1 MDRFFQLVD
10 DVYSKYC
17 IPRIYPVPLDDIV
30 RGLGYKVDFFEVTP
44 ETEHISG
51 AVYYND
57 NQIWLNPREIRK
69 RRNFTLAHELGHI
82 LLGHEKNVIDGREY
96 DTRHN
101 IANPDKTD
109 KREVD
114 ANEFAAELLMP
125 ENTFK
130 KVWDETKSIVELSD
144 YFDVSI
150 VAANARMEKLGLMY
164 DYEKK

>member
-1 MDRFFQLVD
+1 
-10 DVYSKYC
+10 
-17 IPRIYPVPLDDIV
+17 V

-51 AVYYND
+51 AVYYEENK
-57 NQIWLNPREIRK
+57 IWLNPEDIKR

-82 LLGHEKNVIDGREY
+82 LLGHEKDVIDGREY
-96 DTRHN
+96 DTRRN
-101 IANPDKTD
+101 ITKPDKKD
-109 KREVD
+109 KREID

-125 ENTFK
+125 ENAFK
-130 KVWDETKSIVELSD
+130 KVWDDTKSIVKLSD

-150 VAANARMEKLGLMY
+150 AATMARREKLGLMY